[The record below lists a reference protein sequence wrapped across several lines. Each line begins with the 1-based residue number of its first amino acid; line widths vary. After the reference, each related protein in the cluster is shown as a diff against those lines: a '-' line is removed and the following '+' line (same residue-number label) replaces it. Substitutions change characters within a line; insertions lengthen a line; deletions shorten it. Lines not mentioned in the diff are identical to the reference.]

1 MECLPDQKAAKAAT
15 RMTATKSKASFKALP
30 MVSEPMYWKAV
41 TRRLELGCELVI
53 TAAYA

>member
-1 MECLPDQKAAKAAT
+1 MECLPDQMDAKAAT